1 MDPVRL
7 PEIFNFQ
14 MQILQIKSRY
24 LANDFRTGTR
34 VAILND
40 VLKKVTTVSLDLRA
54 DGRKI
59 EFNSSLSFHYSI
71 SCVPIAAG
79 IFA

>member
-1 MDPVRL
+1 M
-7 PEIFNFQ
+7 
-14 MQILQIKSRY
+14 
-24 LANDFRTGTR
+24 
-34 VAILND
+34 AILND
-40 VLKKVTTVSLDLRA
+40 VLKKVTIVSLDLRA

-59 EFNSSLSFHYSI
+59 EFNSSLSFHYPI

>member
-1 MDPVRL
+1 M
-7 PEIFNFQ
+7 
-14 MQILQIKSRY
+14 
-24 LANDFRTGTR
+24 
-34 VAILND
+34 AILND
-40 VLKKVTTVSLDLRA
+40 VRIKEGYNCMSRRA

-59 EFNSSLSFHYSI
+59 EFNSSLSFLYSI

>member
-1 MDPVRL
+1 M
-7 PEIFNFQ
+7 
-14 MQILQIKSRY
+14 
-24 LANDFRTGTR
+24 
-34 VAILND
+34 
-40 VLKKVTTVSLDLRA
+40 TTVILDLRV